1 MRSIKEYSLYLLAKR
16 DYGVK
21 ELERKLV
28 LKGYDTL
35 EIKKMLEYYLSI
47 GYLNDKKLIERLIS
61 YQITNNK
68 SKKQIEVYL
77 IAKGFDN
84 SEVKTL
90 LNMIEFEDIE
100 KNILEKHINRYLNT
114 SKPIQ
119 KEKIINRLLNKGFS
133 YYSIKKI
140 IDKYFE

>member
-21 ELERKLV
+21 ELERKL
-28 LKGYDTL
+28 LIKGYEPL
-35 EIKKMLEYYLSI
+35 EIKELLEYYISI
-47 GYLNDKKLIERLIS
+47 GYLNDKKLIDRLIS

-77 IAKGFDN
+77 INKGFDN
-84 SEVKTL
+84 NDVKTL
-90 LNMIEFEDIE
+90 LNMIEFETIE
-100 KNILEKHINRYLNT
+100 KKILDKHVIRYLNT

-133 YYSIKKI
+133 YQSIKKI

>member
-28 LKGYDTL
+28 HKGYDTL
-35 EIKKMLEYYLSI
+35 EIKEILEYYLSI

-84 SEVKTL
+84 SDVKTL

>member
-1 MRSIKEYSLYLLAKR
+1 MRSIKEYSLSLLARR

-28 LKGYDTL
+28 LKGYDSL
-35 EIKKMLEYYLSI
+35 EIKGLLKYYLSV
-47 GYLNDKKLIERLIS
+47 GYLDDKKLIDRLIS

-77 IAKGFDN
+77 INKGFENNDVR
-84 SEVKTL
+84 EL
-90 LNMIEFEDIE
+90 LNMIEFDDIE
-100 KNILEKHINRYLNT
+100 INILEKHIERYLKT
-114 SKPIQ
+114 KKPIQ
-119 KEKIINRLLNKGFS
+119 KEKIINRLLNRGFS
-133 YYSIKKI
+133 YQSIKKI

>member
-28 LKGYDTL
+28 LKGYDSL
-35 EIKKMLEYYLSI
+35 EIKEILEYYLSI

-84 SEVKTL
+84 SDVKTL

-100 KNILEKHINRYLNT
+100 KSILEKHINRYLNT

>member
-1 MRSIKEYSLYLLAKR
+1 MRSIKDYSLYLLSKR

-28 LKGYDTL
+28 LKGYDSI
-35 EIKKMLEYYLSI
+35 EIKELLEYYLNI
-47 GYLNDKKLIERLIS
+47 GYLNDKKLIDRLIS
-61 YQITNNK
+61 YQITNDK

-77 IAKGFDN
+77 LAKGFNN
-84 SEVKTL
+84 SDVKTS
-90 LNMIEFEDIE
+90 LNVIEFEEIE
-100 KNILEKHINRYLNT
+100 KNILEKHVNRYLNT

-133 YYSIKKI
+133 YHNIKKI
-140 IDKYFE
+140 IDKYLE

>member
-1 MRSIKEYSLYLLAKR
+1 MRNIKEYSLYLLAKR

-21 ELERKLV
+21 ELERKLM
-28 LKGYDTL
+28 LKGYESL
-35 EIKKMLEYYLSI
+35 EIKGLLDYYLSI
-47 GYLNDKKLIERLIS
+47 GYLNDKKLIDRLIT

-77 IAKGFDN
+77 INKGFDN
-84 SEVKTL
+84 NDVKNL

-133 YYSIKKI
+133 YQSIKKI

>member
-21 ELERKLV
+21 ELERKLM
-28 LKGYDTL
+28 LKGYEAL
-35 EIKKMLEYYLSI
+35 EIDGLLKYYLSI
-47 GYLNDKKLIERLIS
+47 GYLNDKKLIDRLIS

-77 IAKGFDN
+77 VNKGFDN
-84 SEVKTL
+84 NDVKAL

-100 KNILEKHINRYLNT
+100 KNILEKHINRYLNA

-133 YYSIKKI
+133 YQSIKKI

>member
-28 LKGYDTL
+28 HKGYDTL
-35 EIKKMLEYYLSI
+35 EIKEILEYYLSI

-84 SEVKTL
+84 SDVKTM